1 MITGRKPAERIADT
15 DAIPGSR
22 TWLALLLISLVAAF
36 TWWLLAV
43 APPEPP
49 PDMDFW

>member
-1 MITGRKPAERIADT
+1 MITGRKPAERIAET